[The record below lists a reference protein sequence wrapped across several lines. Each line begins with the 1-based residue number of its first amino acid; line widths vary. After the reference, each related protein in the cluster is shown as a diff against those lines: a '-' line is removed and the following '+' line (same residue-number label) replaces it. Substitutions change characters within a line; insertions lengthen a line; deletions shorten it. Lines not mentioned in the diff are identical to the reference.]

1 MRMTERLR
9 ALRVG
14 ILCGGKSRER
24 EVSLRSGA
32 NVFAACKRLGL
43 DAAQIDVDSG
53 IAFRLREERVQLAYI
68 ALHGRYGEDGCI
80 QGLLECMD
88 IPYTGSGVL
97 VSAIAMNKLST
108 KRFLAAEGIPQPPCV
123 LIGRDTAASC
133 NEARGRFGF
142 PLVVKPTEEGSSI
155 AVRIAH
161 DTDALL
167 AAANEVAA
175 QYPQAIIEQYVRG
188 REITIGIL
196 GTGEEA
202 FALPV
207 LGLEPMGGKEFYD
220 YEAKYTAGLTRF
232 VLPAA
237 LPPAVYGHA
246 QELALRVHRILG
258 CRGLSRVDAIVD
270 ESGEVWIIEVN
281 TLPGMTETSDIPAEA
296 QEAGIDFDTLVE
308 RILESALVDR
318 NAPA

>member
-1 MRMTERLR
+1 VTDRLR

-14 ILCGGKSRER
+14 VLCGGKSRER

-32 NVFAACKRLGL
+32 NVFAACRRLGL
-43 DAAQIDVDSG
+43 DAVQIDVDND
-53 IAFRLREERVQLAYI
+53 IAFRLREEGVQLAYI

-80 QGLLECMD
+80 QGLLECMG

-97 VSAIAMNKLST
+97 ASAIAMNKLST
-108 KRFLAAEGIPQPPCV
+108 KRFLAAEGIRQPPCV
-123 LIGRDTAASC
+123 LIGHDAAASC
-133 NEARGRFGF
+133 KEARERFGF

-161 DTDALL
+161 DAGALL
-167 AAANEVAA
+167 AAANEVSA
-175 QYPQAIIEQYVRG
+175 QYPQSIIEQYVHG
-188 REITIGIL
+188 REITTGVL
-196 GTGEEA
+196 GTGDEA

-207 LGLEPMGGKEFYD
+207 LGLEPVGGKEFYD

-237 LPPAVYGHA
+237 LPPAVYGCA
-246 QELALRVHRILG
+246 QDVALRVHKILG

-296 QEAGIDFDTLVE
+296 KEAGIGFDALVE
-308 RILESALVDR
+308 RILESALIDR
-318 NAPA
+318 